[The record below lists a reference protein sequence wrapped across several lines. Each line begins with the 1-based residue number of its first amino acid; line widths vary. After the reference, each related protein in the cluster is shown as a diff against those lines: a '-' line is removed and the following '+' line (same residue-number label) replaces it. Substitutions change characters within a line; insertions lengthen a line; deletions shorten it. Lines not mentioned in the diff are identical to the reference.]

1 MLELKGKVQTDF
13 FSSAICVGKESFIM
27 KTVET
32 IIAGALAADQK
43 VLDEYYSKKIL
54 AEYGIPTT
62 QEALIE
68 NLDEAE
74 AAADQF
80 SYPVVLKVCAAE
92 AAHKTEQGLIEL
104 GINDKFKL
112 KLAYERLSLKARD
125 LGGKILIQE
134 MVTGSRE
141 LVIGM
146 TRDFHLALA

>member
-1 MLELKGKVQTDF
+1 
-13 FSSAICVGKESFIM
+13 M

-80 SYPVVLKVCAAE
+80 RYPVVLKVCVAE

-104 GINDKFKL
+104 GIN
-112 KLAYERLSLKARD
+112 E
-125 LGGKILIQE
+125 
-134 MVTGSRE
+134 
-141 LVIGM
+141 
-146 TRDFHLALA
+146 